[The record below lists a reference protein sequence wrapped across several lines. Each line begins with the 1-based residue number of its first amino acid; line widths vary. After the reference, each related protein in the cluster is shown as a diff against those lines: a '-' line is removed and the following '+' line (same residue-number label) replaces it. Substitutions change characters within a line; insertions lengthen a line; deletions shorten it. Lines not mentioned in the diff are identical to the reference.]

1 MAGAGKSSV
10 GKELAKKLDFRLID
24 SDVLIE
30 EQYGK
35 SLQKILDDE
44 GYIALREIENLVLK
58 NLYLNETILSTG
70 GSAVYSDEAMKHIQ
84 QNSKVIFSEDGEK
97 AVNISNCLDDN
108 GGSIIIEK
116 IRKNSNQFSYGYDA
130 LNNCFDD
137 LYDVGIIDPAKVTR
151 SALQNATSIAAMILT
166 TECLIVDREIESI
179 DLY

>member
-10 GKELAKKLDFRLID
+10 GKELAKKLNFRLID

-84 QNSKVIFSEDGEK
+84 QNSKVIFLEVPFDKILQRVPSFMDRGFAKAPSQTIEDAFIERQRLYK
-97 AVNISNCLDDN
+97 KYSNHTVTNTKDL
-108 GGSIIIEK
+108 
-116 IRKNSNQFSYGYDA
+116 NS
-130 LNNCFDD
+130 C
-137 LYDVGIIDPAKVTR
+137 
-151 SALQNATSIAAMILT
+151 
-166 TECLIVDREIESI
+166 VDRI
-179 DLY
+179 LKFL